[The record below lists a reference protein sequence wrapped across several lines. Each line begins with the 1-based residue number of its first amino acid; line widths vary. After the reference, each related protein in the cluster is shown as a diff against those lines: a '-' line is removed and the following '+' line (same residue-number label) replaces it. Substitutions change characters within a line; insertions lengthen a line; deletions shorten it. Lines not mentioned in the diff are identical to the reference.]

1 MYGGIEMI
9 KKILLT
15 FLMVMM
21 CGFANADQCF
31 KLSPRAAA
39 SALSKDTEIQ
49 TKIVAAHRYEIRR
62 NEASN
67 KCHGGKI
74 NAESFWKLCSM
85 AGIDIKTQNGKM
97 QCYNKVADLIE
108 HNGTYYRACGKDAA
122 KLGAKAICVNV
133 FKDIQ
138 VQVTQGI
145 ALAQEYV
152 LKKFNLKGLKCN
164 NERRPADNTD
174 AMKYTNQDFVQCYL
188 PATQTY
194 FEFEFDDLK
203 ESEDETI
210 KKDFARGVCILH
222 GKDVY
227 NDNRFRGMDLNHGNA
242 MCIASKS
249 ECDGIKKTAEK
260 LGGTAIHASEET
272 NQKLKAEYYPSNGC
286 NIKMSGVIWNH
297 KDLKTA
303 YGIDNFI
310 FCKGGSLQFQNTG
323 GLTDALKTYVSNAA
337 KVQASSVRCDPTFK
351 TYYGAGCNSN
361 GFTTKD
367 DIISCYVGTNQ
378 IDFVFDD
385 VNEFSHRYAQGA
397 QQGMDCIISGGTY
410 TGKKCLGLGQQQC
423 ETLRQANL
431 KNCPECKA
439 VRWDEKSQICT
450 LPSSET
456 ATNIKKGL
464 DITMIAGGA
473 VVGVVVTIATAGKSA
488 SPMLAW
494 VLTGIETVG
503 AGIEITAQ
511 LKIDSIADKFFV
523 ESANCQSESCAKD
536 LVYKYLEDLARI
548 ERDLTDTEVDA
559 VDKEMARLIGLIPT
573 NSDWWIDYLKN
584 DDGTSFLEKADD
596 GRWTPAQVWRAVGI
610 GMQFAGVIA
619 SVSRWVLVKTGYL
632 EKRLSRTSKI
642 LLNSAKTAEKNIVKF
657 DKLSDVDKEWYKLW
671 QEYAPKNQ
679 TFDDFKAMTNGNLD
693 EMKQMSKNW
702 TPRSKKPIINAQLDK
717 QEAIAAENLRK
728 KYDTWYDL
736 MEKYN
741 IDALPNDPVE
751 LAKIYKEHPDLEQ
764 ATKNWEY
771 AQSELKK
778 VYDAKLRYDTSNYST
793 FDPEFAKTFKN
804 QHEIDKL
811 IEEQA
816 RLQSLHQEYL
826 TQIRE
831 VQGTE
836 KELDLLKKDNDVLK
850 KIQAIPDRIAELKK
864 GLPSQWEV
872 AEKYQLKNLGNVVN
886 ERAHQFGEIIK
897 NNPEI
902 QSKMDYD
909 VWYNKL
915 TDPERGDVAQKILDE
930 YAVKTG
936 TPRASVEL
944 EVKDGVAG
952 YHTPGL
958 NDVVL
963 NPQSTPYFTE
973 GMLETTAHEH
983 GHMIDDL
990 APNEG
995 ALGEQYQYY
1004 TSKIYNNTDDA
1015 GYRVALTEQSS
1026 YKIGPN
1032 VTHEATGVNDPYF
1045 AKEYDLE
1052 AAKNVETTLD
1062 RNISLYTTGA
1072 SVGGIEAGAAAQVID
1087 VIQNKKDDK

>member
-1 MYGGIEMI
+1 M
-9 KKILLT
+9 
-15 FLMVMM
+15 
-21 CGFANADQCF
+21 
-31 KLSPRAAA
+31 
-39 SALSKDTEIQ
+39 
-49 TKIVAAHRYEIRR
+49 
-62 NEASN
+62 
-67 KCHGGKI
+67 
-74 NAESFWKLCSM
+74 
-85 AGIDIKTQNGKM
+85 
-97 QCYNKVADLIE
+97 
-108 HNGTYYRACGKDAA
+108 
-122 KLGAKAICVNV
+122 
-133 FKDIQ
+133 
-138 VQVTQGI
+138 
-145 ALAQEYV
+145 
-152 LKKFNLKGLKCN
+152 
-164 NERRPADNTD
+164 
-174 AMKYTNQDFVQCYL
+174 
-188 PATQTY
+188 
-194 FEFEFDDLK
+194 
-203 ESEDETI
+203 
-210 KKDFARGVCILH
+210 
-222 GKDVY
+222 
-227 NDNRFRGMDLNHGNA
+227 
-242 MCIASKS
+242 
-249 ECDGIKKTAEK
+249 
-260 LGGTAIHASEET
+260 
-272 NQKLKAEYYPSNGC
+272 
-286 NIKMSGVIWNH
+286 
-297 KDLKTA
+297 
-303 YGIDNFI
+303 
-310 FCKGGSLQFQNTG
+310 
-323 GLTDALKTYVSNAA
+323 
-337 KVQASSVRCDPTFK
+337 RCDPTFK

-473 VVGVVVTIATAGKSA
+473 VVGVVVTIATAGESA

-536 LVYKYLEDLARI
+536 LVYEYLEDLARI
-548 ERDLTDTEVDA
+548 ERDLTETEADA

-596 GRWTPAQVWRAVGI
+596 GKWTPAQVWRAVGI

-702 TPRSKKPIINAQLDK
+702 TSRSKKTIINAQLDK
-717 QEAIAAENLRK
+717 QHAIAAENLRK
-728 KYDTWYDL
+728 KYDTWHDL

-778 VYDAKLRYDTSNYST
+778 VYDAELRYNTTNYST

-804 QHEIDKL
+804 QHEIDK
-811 IEEQA
+811 ITRA
-816 RLQSLHQEYL
+816 RAELDVQVDDYR
-826 TQIRE
+826 TQI
-831 VQGTE
+831 
-836 KELDLLKKDNDVLK
+836 DAVLK
-850 KIQAIPDRIAELKK
+850 KLDDLRQWEVSSGLSADHRKMELQDQLRDLRTKLDEVLETTKK
-864 GLPSQWEV
+864 GFEKEDALRASLPTQWEV
-872 AEKYQLKNLGNVVN
+872 AEKYQLENVGNVVK
-886 ERAHQFGEIIK
+886 ERANQFDEIIK
-897 NNPEI
+897 SNPEI
-902 QSKMDYD
+902 QSKLDKK
-909 VWYNKL
+909 VWAKL
-915 TDPERGDVAQKILDE
+915 SDQERADVAQKIVDE
-930 YAVKTG
+930 YATKTG
-936 TPRASVEL
+936 TPRANIGL
-944 EVKDGVAG
+944 DYKTRFAG
-952 YHTPGL
+952 YHKSGT
-958 NDVVL
+958 NDIFL
-963 NPQSTPYFTE
+963 NPKAQFKKAD
-973 GMLETTAHEH
+973 GMLETLSHEH

-995 ALGEQYQYY
+995 ALGEQYNYY
-1004 TSKIYNNTDDA
+1004 ADKIYNNTDDA

-1026 YKIGPN
+1026 YKIGPG
-1032 VTHEATGVNDPYF
+1032 VSHETTGTTHWANG
-1045 AKEYDLE
+1045 KEYDLE
-1052 AAKNVETTLD
+1052 KAKKVASGEDLD
-1062 RNISLYTTGA
+1062 HNILLYTTGA
-1072 SVGGIEAGAAAQVID
+1072 SVTGIGIGTE
-1087 VIQNKKDDK
+1087 IQILDEKDDK